1 VTALSKTL
9 DLPEDIE
16 RPSRP
21 VSRSKNKRPAQASLA
36 PHAAKRPAQASSALH
51 AWPEIS
57 ARLQAAPRFVLLS
70 DFDGTLVEL
79 RDHPSDVRVT
89 AKVASILAKL
99 AARPNI
105 SVALVS
111 GRRVKSLKKLLR
123 VKGLGY
129 FGLHGA
135 ERDNASATL
144 SDEALL
150 VLEEA
155 KLATRKAVRPLRG
168 IWLEDKGM
176 TFAVHYRNAT
186 HAVARAAR
194 VALEKVL
201 EPWKEDLHVIQGSS
215 VWEVLPQEI
224 PGKSGAVASV
234 IADLPPGTPVIYIGD
249 DGTDEHAFAVL
260 PGQITIRVGE
270 KRRTRARY
278 YLQDPADVLLFLEKL
293 AEI

>member
-1 VTALSKTL
+1 MTGLSKTL
-9 DLPEDIE
+9 DLAEDPA
-16 RPSRP
+16 RVSRP
-21 VSRSKNKRPAQASLA
+21 VSRSKNQRPAQAAHA
-36 PHAAKRPAQASSALH
+36 PCAAGQRTQARSALR

-57 ARLQAAPRFVLLS
+57 ARLQAGPRFVLLS

-79 RDHPSDVRVT
+79 RDHPSDVRVP

-135 ERDNASATL
+135 ERDDGSATL
-144 SDEALL
+144 SDEALR

-155 KLATRKAVRPLRG
+155 KLATRKAVRPLQG

-186 HAVARAAR
+186 PAVARTAR
-194 VALEKVL
+194 AALEKVL
-201 EPWKEDLHVIQGSS
+201 EPWKDDLHVIQGSN
-215 VWEVLPQEI
+215 VWEVLPEEI

-260 PGQITIRVGE
+260 PEQITIRVGE

-278 YLQDPADVLLFLEKL
+278 YLQDPAEVLCFLEKL